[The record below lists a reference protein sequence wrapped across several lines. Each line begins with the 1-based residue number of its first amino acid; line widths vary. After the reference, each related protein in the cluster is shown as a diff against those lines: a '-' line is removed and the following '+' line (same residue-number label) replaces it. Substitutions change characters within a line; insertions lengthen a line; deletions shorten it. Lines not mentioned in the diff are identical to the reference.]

1 MEVDFLLIESDGKTS
16 IYRDEFKIGRI
27 LVTPK
32 MTLMGMAQS
41 KKRKSVPAVRSYETV
56 VHISADGQRYAV
68 AFSGKTL
75 SAHETDE
82 LIKRSVPKPLPL

>member
-1 MEVDFLLIESDGKTS
+1 MEVDFLLIENDGETS
-16 IYRDEFKIGRI
+16 VYRGEFQIGRI
-27 LVTPK
+27 LVVPK

-41 KKRKSVPAVRSYETV
+41 KKRKSAPIARSYDTV

-75 SAHETDE
+75 SALETDE